1 MTTENEKCP
10 PINKHYGNQGKVGED
25 QNLYD
30 QHNGV
35 KNAIEELKA
44 QMLTIQKKIIECE
57 NPANTTMD
65 FKKLMRLKKDRK
77 KFESDAQL
85 LANRIELLKKEEL
98 KIWKKI
104 EEYHRKANEI
114 FDLKNKNKERQ
125 DEKHRNENKRK
136 KARDC
141 KATDGQTVRKKREEA
156 KRLKIE
162 LLERTKKRMFEKI
175 KSEQKLNELKHNQM
189 KERLKEQ
196 RRQMTAEIRY
206 NQSIGRLRLH
216 KFEEDKQLAIS
227 KRIQS
232 EEKQEKNFIG
242 KIKRELNSMCKMEGD
257 WITKLKSSQVI
268 QTQAFEKQK
277 NVLILSTDD
286 FHNQYNEDKQYHLI
300 NFTV

>member
-1 MTTENEKCP
+1 
-10 PINKHYGNQGKVGED
+10 
-25 QNLYD
+25 
-30 QHNGV
+30 
-35 KNAIEELKA
+35 
-44 QMLTIQKKIIECE
+44 
-57 NPANTTMD
+57 
-65 FKKLMRLKKDRK
+65 MRLKKDRK

-114 FDLKNKNKERQ
+114 FDLKTKNKERQ
-125 DEKHRNENKRK
+125 DEKHKNDIKRK
-136 KARDC
+136 RARDS

-162 LLERTKKRMFEKI
+162 LLERNKKRMFEKI
-175 KSEQKLNELKHNQM
+175 KSEQKLNEMRHAQM
-189 KERLKEQ
+189 KDKLKEQ

-216 KFEEDKQLAIS
+216 KFEEDKQFAIS

-268 QTQAFEKQK
+268 QTQAFEK
-277 NVLILSTDD
+277 
-286 FHNQYNEDKQYHLI
+286 
-300 NFTV
+300 